1 MSLTPYVS
9 KRAIV
14 VVGLPEILTL
24 MHTQRFLREIHALL
38 NTDRPRIVF
47 DFSQVQ
53 EIDREGMDMLLHC
66 VRQVIRQDGDLTLAA
81 VPAEIR
87 VLLELT
93 CIDRLFE
100 IFESNSEAIESYT
113 RLAA

>member
-1 MSLTPYVS
+1 MLS

-14 VVGLPEILTL
+14 VVPLPERLTL
-24 MHTQRFLREIHALL
+24 MHNQVFLLEIDALL

-53 EIDREGMDMLLHC
+53 QIDRAGTEMLLHC
-66 VRQVIRQDGDLTLAA
+66 VEQVIRQDGDLTLAA
-81 VPAEIR
+81 VPAEIM
-87 VLLELT
+87 VVLELT

-100 IFESNSEAIESYT
+100 IFDCNSDAVESYT